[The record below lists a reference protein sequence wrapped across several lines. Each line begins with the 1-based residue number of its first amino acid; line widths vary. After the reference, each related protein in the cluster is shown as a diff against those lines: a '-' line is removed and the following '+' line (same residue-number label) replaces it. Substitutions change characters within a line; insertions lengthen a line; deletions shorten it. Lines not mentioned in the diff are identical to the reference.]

1 MQPCAT
7 AWEHRCHALRGRPLS
22 CPVSTTAARLRFGS
36 KRVGHAS
43 QILAALGH
51 EAELADPVLA
61 MITDEQRTTFLDAI
75 RGGADTKAA
84 AAAAGIH
91 RPRVYTLRDRDP
103 EFAAEWAEARGE
115 AAGGHDDDRP
125 RVSYE
130 HDLDRVQVGEL
141 VRALHRTGN
150 LARAALEAGIEL
162 FPNRIDP
169 KTLPREARNH
179 LREALKIVAEAKK
192 PKPPSQAAELLAAW
206 NNNQPWPLDADA
218 GLAAD
223 LRALGAPRAADDL
236 ERTLRGRAIVMARN
250 QPRSTTPRAE
260 PEDPSVF

>member
-1 MQPCAT
+1 
-7 AWEHRCHALRGRPLS
+7 
-22 CPVSTTAARLRFGS
+22 
-36 KRVGHAS
+36 
-43 QILAALGH
+43 
-51 EAELADPVLA
+51 
-61 MITDEQRTTFLDAI
+61 MITDEQRATFLDAI
-75 RGGADTKAA
+75 RAGQDTKAA

-179 LREALKIVAEAKK
+179 LREALRLVAESRQ
-192 PKPPSQAAELLAAW
+192 PKPPGQEAQALAAW
-206 NNNQPWPLDADA
+206 LNGSPWPLDIALDA
-218 GLAAD
+218 AE
-223 LRALGAPRAADDL
+223 LRRLSPRAADDL
-236 ERTLRGRAIVMARN
+236 ERSLRARALVAARHRA
-250 QPRSTTPRAE
+250 RSTTPRAE
-260 PEDPSVF
+260 PEDPSLF